1 MSHLFLATQEV
12 KEERRKGKEEIIE
25 SRSSYIKTS
34 DWGKEKGKL
43 LNNTLSNDQNQNPKP
58 FQVRIHFK

>member
-12 KEERRKGKEEIIE
+12 KGERRKDKEEIIE
-25 SRSSYIKTS
+25 SRSSYIETS

-43 LNNTLSNDQNQNPKP
+43 LKNTLSNDQNQIQNL
-58 FQVRIHFK
+58 